1 MAAKKTPPRRKPIK
15 KSGGRRAGAAN
26 KSAGGAAGVAPGGEA
41 DPIVEGKAEE
51 VSARKAPGV
60 SPFAFLQQV
69 RAEAAKVTW
78 TSRNETL
85 ISTVMVLIMVA
96 IMAVF
101 FFFVDQSLRF
111 AVCNILPIDC
121 VARDAL

>member
-1 MAAKKTPPRRKPIK
+1 MSAK
-15 KSGGRRAGAAN
+15 
-26 KSAGGAAGVAPGGEA
+26 
-41 DPIVEGKAEE
+41 
-51 VSARKAPGV
+51 KAPGV
-60 SPFAFLQQV
+60 SPFTFLQQV
-69 RAEAAKVTW
+69 RAEASKVTW

-101 FFFVDQSLRF
+101 FFLVDQSLRF